1 MLNLVQHALEEEGF
15 SVARIDGQ
23 KSLLERA
30 HAISRFSKDPR
41 CTVMLATIGSAG
53 EGSGTPFPSRIN
65 EPPHTL
71 IANTLA
77 TALI

>member
-1 MLNLVQHALEEEGF
+1 MLDLAQHALEEEGF

-30 HAISRFSKDPR
+30 RAISRFDEDPG

-53 EGSGTPFPSRIN
+53 EGSVAPLPSHIN
-65 EPPHTL
+65 EPSHRL
-71 IANTLA
+71 LANIPA
-77 TALI
+77 

>member
-1 MLNLVQHALEEEGF
+1 MLDLAQHALEEEGF

-30 HAISRFSKDPR
+30 RAISRFGEDPG

-53 EGSGTPFPSRIN
+53 EGSVVPLLPSHIN
-65 EPPHTL
+65 EHL
-71 IANTLA
+71 HRLLANILA
-77 TALI
+77 